1 MNDATTISISS
12 STYND
17 VVVVMAVCNF
27 PKGDL
32 YSHESI
38 LEQKLRQKGV
48 LNDDEYSSQDLDWI
62 LICTLAKKRSIFQQR
77 PHYIRTMQC
86 REMIVYYYSRVQN
99 SS

>member
-1 MNDATTISISS
+1 MNDAPTISISPC
-12 STYND
+12 TYND

-62 LICTLAKKRSIFQQR
+62 LICTLAKKEAFFSKDHTLYERCSGE
-77 PHYIRTMQC
+77 
-86 REMIVYYYSRVQN
+86 REREI
-99 SS
+99 